1 MDLKQEKPIHLRCP
15 KCGYDF
21 SYNTNHIE
29 EKIDSIKQNIAS
41 AMSQIKELKVRLLW
55 IPAMAAAV
63 FLLLFVLL
71 IIGGRAVR
79 KAQETHREKAERK
92 KAQREEQKQKKK
104 EEKERYCPYCGAKNS
119 AASKYCG
126 KCGKLME

>member
-1 MDLKQEKPIHLRCP
+1 MAGSGWYLYRYWKL
-15 KCGYDF
+15 
-21 SYNTNHIE
+21 T
-29 EKIDSIKQNIAS
+29 EKISRKNLTGV
-41 AMSQIKELKVRLLW
+41 LKAAPVSDLTKVLEQRQECLRLLW

-71 IIGGRAVR
+71 IIGGRAVQ

-104 EEKERYCPYCGAKNS
+104 EEKERYCPYCGAK
-119 AASKYCG
+119 KFC
-126 KCGKLME
+126 CE

>member
-1 MDLKQEKPIHLRCP
+1 MAGSGWYLYRYWKL
-15 KCGYDF
+15 
-21 SYNTNHIE
+21 T
-29 EKIDSIKQNIAS
+29 EKISGKNLTGV
-41 AMSQIKELKVRLLW
+41 LKAAPVSDLTKVLEQRQECLRLLW

-63 FLLLFVLL
+63 FLLLLLLL
-71 IIGGRAVR
+71 IIGGRAAR
-79 KAQETHREKAERK
+79 KAQENHREKAERK
-92 KAQREEQKQKKK
+92 KAQREEQKQKTK